1 MADYDIAEAFR
12 TIELELIA
20 SMKRNFKKHILD
32 EQKEGFK
39 WSMWQVEQLASLEE
53 FKKKNADLYI
63 PRFQKI
69 NDRALK
75 VWAKGDLAHFF
86 EINSRAVRTLI
97 NSTMNDLK
105 QAEYAMLRK
114 CNDEYRKIIFNAQTY
129 FVTGSGSLKQAI
141 DMASRDFL
149 SRGINCVVYKDGK
162 HVNIANYAEMSLRTT
177 NKRVRLYSDGE
188 KRKELGIHT
197 VKVSS
202 YGACS
207 KLCQPWQGKVYID
220 DVYSGGSGEEAEKL
234 NLPLLST
241 AIQGGLFHPNCKHH
255 LSTYFPDDEDNA
267 QKGKQEHTQEHAKGE
282 QEHHYLQNKIQR
294 ERRLIAG
301 SLDENNIREHKQKEQ
316 QLIREDEKYK
326 GMMESDGTSNNIPK
340 INDYQSTRAIDNAIA
355 KLKKNKDISRTE
367 LTELFPKKMEVGT
380 NPITDNKVYVYDK
393 DMSYFIH
400 KHVKEGSLNAE
411 DLKNMSDVL
420 DYDVVAK
427 EVNSSGEEIG
437 QIFIKKAKNRKGYFD
452 AITKKHDNG
461 EEIFHF
467 QYRNPNNANRLL
479 NRCEKK
485 NTIIDKRKTSDNMK
499 AEDD

>member
-1 MADYDIAEAFR
+1 
-12 TIELELIA
+12 
-20 SMKRNFKKHILD
+20 MKRNFKKHILD

-141 DMASRDFL
+141 DMASHDFL
-149 SRGINCVVYKDGK
+149 NRGINCVVYKDGK

-220 DVYSGGSGEEAEKL
+220 DVYSGEVVK
-234 NLPLLST
+234 
-241 AIQGGLFHPNCKHH
+241 
-255 LSTYFPDDEDNA
+255 
-267 QKGKQEHTQEHAKGE
+267 
-282 QEHHYLQNKIQR
+282 
-294 ERRLIAG
+294 
-301 SLDENNIREHKQKEQ
+301 
-316 QLIREDEKYK
+316 
-326 GMMESDGTSNNIPK
+326 
-340 INDYQSTRAIDNAIA
+340 
-355 KLKKNKDISRTE
+355 KLKS
-367 LTELFPKKMEVGT
+367 
-380 NPITDNKVYVYDK
+380 
-393 DMSYFIH
+393 
-400 KHVKEGSLNAE
+400 
-411 DLKNMSDVL
+411 
-420 DYDVVAK
+420 
-427 EVNSSGEEIG
+427 
-437 QIFIKKAKNRKGYFD
+437 
-452 AITKKHDNG
+452 
-461 EEIFHF
+461 
-467 QYRNPNNANRLL
+467 
-479 NRCEKK
+479 
-485 NTIIDKRKTSDNMK
+485 
-499 AEDD
+499 